1 MGPLYESDQSA
12 KGVAASATV
21 LLASIEP
28 RHSCP
33 TSSIQRSKLC
43 PVPRIRGR
51 NPATH
56 YNIPV
61 PTSSSPRPLR
71 HSRAHFVIPAPTSSF
86 PRRRESRGG
95 MGGAIGPVVKD
106 LRTRQIRG
114 SKVPPPLPRR
124 ERIEVRVKRLPRHQP
139 PSRKQ
144 RQPIVEREKCSAGA
158 CPQPRSP
165 GHPAGESRPHHI
177 IPAPTLRHAHAGGN
191 PRKAST
197 APMTLEPTRQPALVV
212 DN

>member
-33 TSSIQRSKLC
+33 TSSIQRSRSY

-71 HSRAHFVIPAPTSSF
+71 HSRAHFVIPAQAGIQGRHGVEQSGQLSKTSERDKS
-86 PRRRESRGG
+86 E
-95 MGGAIGPVVKD
+95 GARFRLLYLDGKG
-106 LRTRQIRG
+106 LR
-114 SKVPPPLPRR
+114 
-124 ERIEVRVKRLPRHQP
+124 
-139 PSRKQ
+139 
-144 RQPIVEREKCSAGA
+144 
-158 CPQPRSP
+158 
-165 GHPAGESRPHHI
+165 
-177 IPAPTLRHAHAGGN
+177 
-191 PRKAST
+191 
-197 APMTLEPTRQPALVV
+197 
-212 DN
+212 

>member
-21 LLASIEP
+21 LFASIEP

-56 YNIPV
+56 YTIPV
-61 PTSSSPRPLR
+61 PTTLSPCPLR
-71 HSRAHFVIPAPTSSF
+71 HSRAHFVIPAQAGIQGRHGWSN
-86 PRRRESRGG
+86 R
-95 MGGAIGPVVKD
+95 AVVKD

-114 SKVPPPLPRR
+114 SKVPPPLPRW

-144 RQPIVEREKCSAGA
+144 RQPIVEREECSAGA
-158 CPQPRSP
+158 CPQPGSP
-165 GHPAGESRPHHI
+165 GHPAGESRPHYI

-197 APMTLEPTRQPALVV
+197 APMTLEPTRQPAPGR
-212 DN
+212 

>member
-56 YNIPV
+56 YTIPV
-61 PTSSSPRPLR
+61 
-71 HSRAHFVIPAPTSSF
+71 PTSSF

-144 RQPIVEREKCSAGA
+144 RQPIVEREECSVVA
-158 CPQPRSP
+158 CPQPGSH
-165 GHPAGESRPHHI
+165 GHPAGESRPHYI

>member
-21 LLASIEP
+21 LFASIEP

-56 YNIPV
+56 YTIRV
-61 PTSSSPRPLR
+61 PTTSSPRPLR
-71 HSRAHFVIPAPTSSF
+71 HPHA
-86 PRRRESRGG
+86 GG
-95 MGGAIGPVVKD
+95 NPGEAWGGAIGRPVVKD

-114 SKVPPPLPRR
+114 SKALPPLPRR
-124 ERIEVRVKRLPRHQP
+124 ERIEVRVKRLPRHHP

-144 RQPIVEREKCSAGA
+144 RQPMVEREKCSAGA
-158 CPQPRSP
+158 CPQPGSP
-165 GHPAGESRPHHI
+165 GHPAGESRPHYI